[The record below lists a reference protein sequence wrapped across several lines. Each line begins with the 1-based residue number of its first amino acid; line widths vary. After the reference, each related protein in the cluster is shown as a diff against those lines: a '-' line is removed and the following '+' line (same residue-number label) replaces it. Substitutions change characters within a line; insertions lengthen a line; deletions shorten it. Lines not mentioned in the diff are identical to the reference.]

1 MTPSYSLA
9 ERLNRL
15 LLPPLALIWIAAA
28 VGSAW
33 HVQSEVVRVLDSAL
47 FESAQRLLEL
57 SAHELSE
64 LDVPLDE
71 LMLSKVSSPLPAGPI
86 VEDDNLMYQVLSNR
100 GHMLI
105 RSSDAPKEEMV
116 VPLTDGFFD
125 TLEWRVY
132 TLKHPVLPVRI
143 HIGSPQAYRQKLQL
157 TAILWALLPLLAMLP
172 LIAWLTHWI
181 SARSLEP
188 VRQLALQIR
197 ERTEHDLRPL
207 TLVPLAREL
216 APVGESTNYLMQR
229 LGNALH
235 TERALA
241 ANAAHELRTPL
252 TTVRLRLQNALSH
265 PLTVAA
271 REEVNFALDAL
282 DQLSRRTDKLL
293 QLSRAEAGASMAR
306 QPVDLAHVAYEV
318 VQQFWADPVA
328 LDRLQLSLPE
338 DQDEDA
344 IAQGDFDALAIALR
358 NLIENALRHGGSGR
372 VTVSVEAPATLR
384 VTDDGPGVS
393 PKQLAL
399 LRNRHVRH
407 SQETS
412 GYGLGMSIV
421 TTLMERQRGELILAS
436 PLPGQTHGFQATLRL
451 QPYVPATQVVD
462 KVDGVL
468 NYSA

>member
-306 QPVDLAHVAYEV
+306 QPVDLAHVAYEG

-358 NLIENALRHGGSGR
+358 NLIENALRHGGGGR
-372 VTVSVEAPATLR
+372 VTVLVEAPATVR
-384 VTDDGPGVS
+384 VTDDGPGVT
-393 PKQLAL
+393 PKQLVL

-421 TTLMERQRGELILAS
+421 TTLMERQRGELILES
-436 PLPGQTHGFQATLRL
+436 PPPGQTHGFQASLRL
-451 QPYVPATQVVD
+451 QPY
-462 KVDGVL
+462 L
-468 NYSA
+468 SAAESVEAPGSSA

>member
-33 HVQSEVVRVLDSAL
+33 HVQSEVVRVLDSTL
-47 FESAQRLLEL
+47 LESAQRLLEL

-64 LDVPLDE
+64 LDVPLDQ
-71 LMLSKVSSPLPAGPI
+71 LMLSKVLSPLPAGPI
-86 VEDDNLMYQVLSNR
+86 AEDDNLMYQVLSSR
-100 GHMLI
+100 GHMLL

-157 TAILWALLPLLAMLP
+157 TAILWALLPLLVMLP

-181 SARSLEP
+181 AARSLEP

-229 LGNALH
+229 LGNALR

-241 ANAAHELRTPL
+241 SNAAHELRTPL
-252 TTVRLRLQNALSH
+252 ATVRLRLQNALSH
-265 PLTVAA
+265 PLIAAA
-271 REEVNFALDAL
+271 RDEVRCAVDAL
-282 DQLSRRTDKLL
+282 DKLSRRTDKLL
-293 QLSRAEAGASMAR
+293 QLSRAEAGAAMAR
-306 QPVDLAHVAYEV
+306 QPVRLARVAYEV
-318 VQQFWADPVA
+318 VQQFWADPVTRE
-328 LDRLQLSLPE
+328 RLQLAIPE
-338 DQDEDA
+338 GDDLT
-344 IAQGDFDALAIALR
+344 AQGDFDALGMALR
-358 NLIENALRHGGSGR
+358 NLIENALRHGGNSR
-372 VTVSVEAPATLR
+372 VIVTIEAPATLC
-384 VTDDGPGVS
+384 VTDDGPGVNA
-393 PKQLAL
+393 KELEL

-407 SQETS
+407 SHETA

-436 PLPGQTHGFQATLRL
+436 PLPGQTHGFQASLRL
-451 QPYVPATQVVD
+451 QPYLPAAEVAD
-462 KVDGVL
+462 KVTEAL
-468 NYSA
+468 HYSA

>member
-9 ERLNRL
+9 QRLNRSL
-15 LLPPLALIWIAAA
+15 LLPLALIWTLAAA
-28 VGSAW
+28 GSAW
-33 HVQSEVVRVLDSAL
+33 RAQAEVSRLLDAAL
-47 FESAQRLLEL
+47 IESAQRLLEI
-57 SAHELSE
+57 ATHELSE
-64 LDVPLDE
+64 HEVPLDE
-71 LMLSKVSSPLPAGPI
+71 LTLSKVSPPLPTGPI
-86 VEDDNLMYQVLSNR
+86 VEDDNLLYQVLSNR

-105 RSSDAPKEEMV
+105 RSSDAPKVEFAVPMV
-116 VPLTDGFFD
+116 DGFFD
-125 TLEWRVY
+125 TLDWRVY
-132 TLKHPVLPVRI
+132 TLKHPVLPIRI
-143 HIGSPQAYRQKLQL
+143 HIASLRSYKQQLQVSSV
-157 TAILWALLPLLAMLP
+157 LWVLLPLLAMLP
-172 LIAWLTHWI
+172 LIAWMTHWI
-181 SARSLEP
+181 AARGLAP
-188 VRQLALQIR
+188 VRELALQIR
-197 ERTEHDLRPL
+197 ERTEHDLRPVSL
-207 TLVPLAREL
+207 EPLPTEL
-216 APVGESTNYLMQR
+216 ASVGESTNYLMQR

-241 ANAAHELRTPL
+241 SNAAHELRTPL
-252 TTVRLRLQNALSH
+252 ATVRLRLQNALSH

-271 REEVNFALDAL
+271 REEVSFAVDAL

-306 QPVDLAHVAYEV
+306 EPVYLAHVAYEV

-338 DQDEDA
+338 NEDA
-344 IAQGDFDALAIALR
+344 MAQGDFDALAIALR

-436 PLPGQTHGFQATLRL
+436 PPPGQTHGFQATLRL
-451 QPYVPATQVVD
+451 QPYAPATQIVD
-462 KVDGVL
+462 KVDKAL
-468 NYSA
+468 HYSA